1 MIFLVF
7 EMDGNPFALAA
18 DRIHRIIPF
27 VSTRKLP
34 RAPEAVAGLL
44 EYRGASVP
52 VLDLSILMGFGP
64 SPANLSTRTI
74 LTHYADSE
82 SSKPRRLLGLVAPAA
97 IETITISPSA
107 LTAKGIDVRDAPYLG
122 AIASTEGQFIQTL
135 DVDRMDQILPEELK
149 KSLFADSEVIPA

>member
-7 EMDGNPFALAA
+7 EIDGNPFALAA

-44 EYRGASVP
+44 EYRGVSVP

-74 LTHYADSE
+74 LTHYADPE
-82 SSKPRRLLGLVAPAA
+82 SSKPRGLLGLVAPAA
-97 IETITISPSA
+97 IETIKISPSA

-149 KSLFADSEVIPA
+149 KSLFADSEAIPA

>member
-7 EMDGNPFALAA
+7 EINGNPFALAA
-18 DRIHRIIPF
+18 ERIHRIIPF

-52 VLDLSILMGFGP
+52 VLDLSILMGFGA

-74 LTHYADSE
+74 LTHYMDSE
-82 SSKPRRLLGLVAPAA
+82 SSQPRGLLGLVAPAA
-97 IETITISPSA
+97 IEIITISPSA
-107 LTAKGIDVRDAPYLG
+107 LTAKGIDIREAPYLG
-122 AIASTEGQFIQTL
+122 AIASTEDQFIQTL
-135 DVDRMDQILPEELK
+135 NLDQMDQILPEELK
-149 KSLFADSEVIPA
+149 KSLFADSEAIPA

>member
-18 DRIHRIIPF
+18 NRIHRIIPF

-64 SPANLSTRTI
+64 SPVNLSTRTI
-74 LTHYADSE
+74 LTHYIDSE
-82 SSKPRRLLGLVAPAA
+82 SSKPHGLLGLVAPEA
-97 IETITISPSA
+97 IETIKISPSA
-107 LTAKGIDVRDAPYLG
+107 LTAKGIDIRNAPYLG

-135 DVDRMDQILPEELK
+135 DLDSILPEELK
-149 KSLFADSEVIPA
+149 KSLFADSETVPA

>member
-74 LTHYADSE
+74 LTHYADPK
-82 SSKPRRLLGLVAPAA
+82 SSKPRGLLGLVAPAA
-97 IETITISPSA
+97 IETITISPSD
-107 LTAKGIDVRDAPYLG
+107 LTAKGIDVRNAPYLG
-122 AIASTEGQFIQTL
+122 AIASTKGQFIQTL
-135 DVDRMDQILPEELK
+135 DVDRMNQILPEELK
-149 KSLFADSEVIPA
+149 KSLFADSEAIPA

>member
-34 RAPEAVAGLL
+34 RAPEAVTGLL

-52 VLDLSILMGFGP
+52 VLDLSVLMGFGM

-74 LTHYADSE
+74 LAHYRDPK
-82 SSKPRRLLGLVAPAA
+82 SSKPRGLLGLVAPAA
-97 IETITISPSA
+97 IEIIKISPSA
-107 LTAKGIDVRDAPYLG
+107 LTSKGIDIRDAPYLG

-135 DVDRMDQILPEELK
+135 DLDRMDQILPEELK
-149 KSLFADSEVIPA
+149 KSLFADSEAIPA

>member
-34 RAPEAVAGLL
+34 RAPESVAGLL

-64 SPANLSTRTI
+64 SPVNLSTRTI
-74 LTHYADSE
+74 LTHYMDSE
-82 SSKPRRLLGLVAPAA
+82 SSKPRGLLGLVAPEA
-97 IETITISPSA
+97 IETIKISPSA
-107 LTAKGIDVRDAPYLG
+107 LTSKGIDIRDAPYLG

-135 DVDRMDQILPEELK
+135 DLDSILPEELK
-149 KSLFADSEVIPA
+149 KSLFAESETIPA

>member
-7 EMDGNPFALAA
+7 EMDGNPFALAVN
-18 DRIHRIIPF
+18 RIHRIIPF

-34 RAPEAVAGLL
+34 HAPEAVIGLL

-74 LTHYADSE
+74 LTHYMDSE
-82 SSKPRRLLGLVAPAA
+82 SSKPSRLLGLVAPAA
-97 IETITISPSA
+97 IETIKISPSA
-107 LTAKGIDVRDAPYLG
+107 LTSKGIDIRDAPYLG

-135 DVDRMDQILPEELK
+135 DLDSILPEELK
-149 KSLFADSEVIPA
+149 KSLFADSEAVPA

>member
-7 EMDGNPFALAA
+7 EMDGNPFALAVN
-18 DRIHRIIPF
+18 RIHRIIPF

-34 RAPEAVAGLL
+34 HAPEAVIGLL

-74 LTHYADSE
+74 LTHYMDSE
-82 SSKPRRLLGLVAPAA
+82 SSKPNGLLGLVAPAA
-97 IETITISPSA
+97 IETIKISPSA
-107 LTAKGIDVRDAPYLG
+107 LTSKGIDIRDAPYLG

-135 DVDRMDQILPEELK
+135 DLNSILPEELK
-149 KSLFADSEVIPA
+149 KSLFAESEAIPA

>member
-18 DRIHRIIPF
+18 DCIHRIIPF

-82 SSKPRRLLGLVAPAA
+82 SSKPRGLLGLVAPAA

-122 AIASTEGQFIQTL
+122 AVASTEGQFIQTL
-135 DVDRMDQILPEELK
+135 DVERMDQILPKELK
-149 KSLFADSEVIPA
+149 KSLFADSEAISA

>member
-18 DRIHRIIPF
+18 NRIHRIIPF

-34 RAPEAVAGLL
+34 HAPESVAGLL

-64 SPANLSTRTI
+64 SPVNLSTRTI
-74 LTHYADSE
+74 LTHYIDSE
-82 SSKPRRLLGLVAPAA
+82 SSKPHGLLGLVAPEA
-97 IETITISPSA
+97 IETIKISPSA
-107 LTAKGIDVRDAPYLG
+107 LTAKGIDIRNAPYLG

-135 DVDRMDQILPEELK
+135 ELDSILPEELK
-149 KSLFADSEVIPA
+149 KSLFADSETVPA